1 MRSADKGSAAEA
13 DRNVNA
19 TIGGFLMEQEVS
31 VIAAQ
36 MMGLITTYG
45 LSIVGAIVIL
55 IVGWMASGWA
65 MRLMQKALGR
75 FESIDQTLRR
85 FFVSAVRYMVLVIT
99 GLAVLSQFGVQTA
112 SLITVLG
119 AAGLA
124 IGLALQGTLSSVAAG
139 VMLLLFRPFKIGDY
153 VEVAGQAGSV
163 RALTLF
169 VTEMAT
175 PDNVHIVVPNAQVW
189 GAVVK
194 NYSYHP
200 TRRLD
205 LVVGIAYED
214 DIDQAVAAIRDE
226 IEKDG
231 RRLTDPEP
239 LIAVLELGDSS
250 VNFTIRI
257 WCKADDY
264 WPLRWDLTKAIKERL
279 DADGITIPYPQRVVH
294 MVESSAA

>member
-1 MRSADKGSAAEA
+1 
-13 DRNVNA
+13 
-19 TIGGFLMEQEVS
+19 MEQEVS